1 MSTTKLQA
9 ISKTLEQ
16 RGVTHVMVIAAKD
29 TVKVIFRKEKSG
41 QFKGY
46 VTAVFPDTYDKRR
59 GTFDTYA
66 HVGQHSEGSLAWY
79 QATIAAKPE
88 EYAEL
93 LKELRSVYDDAT
105 LKVVQKFTR
114 PY

>member
-1 MSTTKLQA
+1 MNNLRA
-9 ISKTLEQ
+9 ISKQLALA
-16 RGVTHVMVIAAKD
+16 GVKHVIVAASKD

-46 VTAVFPDTYDKRR
+46 VTAVFPETYDKRR
-59 GTFDTYA
+59 SMFETYA

-79 QATIAAKPE
+79 QSTIAAKPE
-88 EYAEL
+88 EYVEL
-93 LKELRSVYDDAT
+93 LKELRGVYDDVK

-114 PY
+114 LY